1 MRESDAIAVELDD
14 VTLPGSRERGRGVGA
29 GQTSDELRRR
39 MREECRSQE
48 RSAPLNWERSQPVVD
63 QGRQRQR
70 QRFARLEPDGPAE
83 KRPTELEGKER
94 IAAGQL
100 VDPAHL
106 RAGQVQAQTVAQES
120 VNRSCAQR
128 SNLEPPDT
136 ILRDRPIE
144 VEGGASVAAPPP
156 RQDGNRFLAQ
166 PPGCEGERESGGLVE
181 PLNVVDGNQQ
191 RASQR

>member
-1 MRESDAIAVELDD
+1 
-14 VTLPGSRERGRGVGA
+14 
-29 GQTSDELRRR
+29 

-48 RSAPLNWERSQPVVD
+48 RSAHLDWKRSQPVVD
-63 QGRQRQR
+63 QRRQRQR

-83 KRPTELEGKER
+83 KRPTELEGKEW
-94 IAAGQL
+94 IAAGEL

-106 RAGQVQAQTVAQES
+106 RAGQVQAQTVAQQS

-136 ILRDRPIE
+136 ILGIARSSSRR
-144 VEGGASVAAPPP
+144 GASVAAPPP
-156 RQDGNRFLAQ
+156 TEDGNRFLSQ
-166 PPGCEGERESGGLVE
+166 PPGCEGEREGGGLVE
-181 PLNVVDGNQQ
+181 PLNVVDGDQQ